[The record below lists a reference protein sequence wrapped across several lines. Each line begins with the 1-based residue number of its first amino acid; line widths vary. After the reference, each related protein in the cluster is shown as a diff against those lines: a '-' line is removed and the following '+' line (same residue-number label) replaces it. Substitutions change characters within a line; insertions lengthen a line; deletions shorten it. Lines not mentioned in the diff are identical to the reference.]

1 VTLRLKFYVY
11 YRSLGPNRKRPTVVD
26 TNKRIDA
33 LYSEYEEEEYDENQN
48 YDIDY
53 YDETGDE
60 VPNHNTS
67 TNDSI
72 SVEPLRK
79 MQKSDT
85 TDDTTRFANMSKKFR
100 LGENCDSP
108 INEQLATNVYLEMG
122 FPKNITES
130 FSKMRN

>member
-1 VTLRLKFYVY
+1 
-11 YRSLGPNRKRPTVVD
+11 VVD

-48 YDIDY
+48 YD
-53 YDETGDE
+53 ETGDE

-72 SVEPLRK
+72 SVEPQRK

>member
-1 VTLRLKFYVY
+1 
-11 YRSLGPNRKRPTVVD
+11 VVD

-60 VPNHNTS
+60 VSNHNTS

-72 SVEPLRK
+72 SVEPPRK
-79 MQKSDT
+79 KKLKSDT

-108 INEQLATNVYLEMG
+108 INEQLATNVTDI
-122 FPKNITES
+122 F
-130 FSKMRN
+130 RNGISPRMLPRASQR